1 VRHGCRV
8 TPSPLHVSAK
18 TVVLTDMQSV
28 LDLLKRCAAIDDLRA
43 LFRFFPSNVASSV
56 ARLHLSSDCV
66 RAELLDWNAK
76 EVNRARE

>member
-1 VRHGCRV
+1 
-8 TPSPLHVSAK
+8 
-18 TVVLTDMQSV
+18 
-28 LDLLKRCAAIDDLRA
+28 LKRCAAIDDLRA